1 MKTVLTA
8 ICFLILLCAG
18 LSCDKGSDGNFS
30 AAANPVGQG
39 GSLARFTIVGNY
51 LYTVDKQNLKVFL
64 ISDAANPVLKNTVA
78 AGFDI
83 ETIYPFKDKL
93 FLGSST
99 AVYIFSIDNPEQPAK
114 LSTAISP
121 TVLRRCDPVVAKD
134 SVAYATLRT
143 SGPCGGVQ
151 SILAVYDVKDIANP
165 KEVSQVGISEPY
177 GLGYTGNALF
187 VCTSNSL
194 LVFDITNQYQPS
206 MVKQISGN
214 AFVDVI
220 PYGNTL
226 ICWVRD
232 GIILYD
238 ISNKFNPVFISKI
251 I

>member
-1 MKTVLTA
+1 MKTVITA
-8 ICFLILLCAG
+8 FGFLILLCGG
-18 LSCDKGSDGNFS
+18 LSCDKGSGGNIS
-30 AAANPVGQG
+30 AGANPAGQG

-99 AVYIFSIDNPEQPAK
+99 AVYIYSIDNPEQPAK

-121 TVLRRCDPVVAKD
+121 SVLRRCDPVVAKD

-151 SILAVYDVKDIANP
+151 SILAVYDVKDIINP
-165 KEVSQVGISEPY
+165 KEVNKVLLSEPY

-187 VCTSNSL
+187 VCTGNSL
-194 LVFDITNQYQPS
+194 VVFDITNQYQPNI
-206 MVKQISGN
+206 VKQITGN

-232 GIILYD
+232 GIVLYD

>member
-1 MKTVLTA
+1 MKTVIIA
-8 ICFLILLCAG
+8 FSFLILLSTG
-18 LSCDKGSDGNFS
+18 WSCSKDSGSNFS
-30 AAANPVGQG
+30 SSANPAGQG

-51 LYTVDKQNLKVFL
+51 LYTVDKQNLKVFS
-64 ISDAANPVLKNTVA
+64 ISDGANPVLKNTVA

-93 FLGSST
+93 FLGSS
-99 AVYIFSIDNPEQPAK
+99 AVVYIFSIDNPEQPVK

-151 SILAVYDVKDIANP
+151 SILAVYDVKDITNP
-165 KEVSQVGISEPY
+165 REVYQLLVTEPY
-177 GLGYTGNALF
+177 GLGYTGNALY
-187 VCTSNSL
+187 VCNVNSL
-194 LVFDITNQYQPS
+194 LVYDISNQYQPLF
-206 MVKQISGN
+206 VKQITGN
-214 AFVDVI
+214 SFVDVI

-232 GIILYD
+232 GIVLFD

>member
-1 MKTVLTA
+1 MKTVITA
-8 ICFLILLCAG
+8 FSFLILLCGG
-18 LSCDKGSDGNFS
+18 LSCEKDSGGNFS
-30 AAANPVGQG
+30 AAAISAGQG

-78 AGFDI
+78 VGFDI

-93 FLGSST
+93 FLGSAT

-121 TVLRRCDPVVAKD
+121 SILRRCDPVVAKD

-151 SILAVYDVKDIANP
+151 SILAVYDVKDITNP
-165 KEVSQVGISEPY
+165 KEVNQVLLSEPY
-177 GLGYTGNALF
+177 GLGYTGNALY

-194 LVFDITNQYQPS
+194 VVFDITNQYQPNI
-206 MVKQISGN
+206 VKQITGN